1 MDEWLLYYDKQK
13 NVKETD
19 DWKWHSL

>member
-1 MDEWLLYYDKQK
+1 MDEWLLYYDMRK
-13 NVKETD
+13 NVTETD